1 MERSRTFLMTR
12 ERTWMLTAVAVVVLV
27 LLSWLFA
34 DGLLIGPL
42 WNGED
47 WMSSPLITYLMI
59 VLIVAAGW
67 YQAQRIP
74 ESGIELRL
82 GSATMTPGQVDDP
95 IRWQLL
101 LGNIFFA
108 LFWLP
113 VRFFVGREWFS
124 AGMHKVTD
132 PAWTDGG
139 AAVRGF
145 WERAVTVPAEGRPP
159 ITYDWYRQ
167 LLQYMLDNN
176 WNTFFGPLIAWGEL
190 LVGVG
195 LLVGA
200 LVGIAAFFGTVMN
213 VSFMLAGTASSN
225 PVLFGLGVFLVLAW
239 KVAGF
244 WGLDRWLLPALGT
257 PWDRV
262 AARTGG
268 GPAGVAPRRAG

>member
-1 MERSRTFLMTR
+1 
-12 ERTWMLTAVAVVVLV
+12 MLTVVAVVVFV

-59 VLIVAAGW
+59 ALIVAAGW
-67 YQAQRIP
+67 YQVQRIP
-74 ESGIELRL
+74 ETGIELRL

-101 LGNIFFA
+101 MGNIFFA
-108 LFWLP
+108 IFWLP

-124 AGMHKVTD
+124 AGAHKVTD

-139 AAVRGF
+139 AAVRGY
-145 WERAVTVPAEGRPP
+145 WERAVTIPAEGRPP

-167 LLQYMLDNN
+167 FLQYMLDNN
-176 WNTFFGPLIAWGEL
+176 WNTLFGPLIAWGEL
-190 LVGVG
+190 LIGVG

-200 LVGIAAFFGTVMN
+200 LAGIAAFFGTVMN

-225 PVLFGLGVFLVLAW
+225 PVLFGISVFLVLAW

-244 WGLDRWLLPALGT
+244 WGLDRWLLPVLGT
-257 PWDRV
+257 PWDRA

-268 GPAGVAPRRAG
+268 GPTGVAPGRAS